1 MEALRNTL
9 PSPQLRSEVP
19 ARELGVGEGIRHEK

>member
-9 PSPQLRSEVP
+9 PSPQLPSEVP
-19 ARELGVGEGIRHEK
+19 AGELRAGGGRSA